1 MRHDEQREKELEQK
15 KYKIIYAD
23 PPWDFNDKKTG
34 GNFTSAATQ
43 QYRTTTTYDLCSM
56 PVRYM
61 TEDDCILIMWYV
73 NSMPDDALELAR
85 AWGFKKLL
93 SMNGLV
99 WGKITKKGKRH
110 FGMGHGTR
118 NCLESALIMYN
129 GSLGRLIKDRSIRN
143 YFEAPTPINEKGEY
157 IHSAKPVEARVI
169 IEKLCHDGNKLE
181 MFARQTTE
189 GWDVFGNQVSNSITL
204 G

>member
-1 MRHDEQREKELEQK
+1 MSA

-34 GNFTSAATQ
+34 GSFESSASQ
-43 QYRTTTTYDLCSM
+43 KYRTTSTYDLCSM

-61 TEDDCILIMWYV
+61 LEDDAILIMWYV
-73 NSMPDDALELAR
+73 NSMPGDALQLAR

-99 WGKITKKGKRH
+99 WGKLTKKDKRH

-129 GSLGRLIKDRSIRN
+129 GSLSRLIKDKSIRN
-143 YFEAPTPINEKGEY
+143 YFEARMPVDDNGKY
-157 IHSAKPVEARVI
+157 IHSAKPVEAREIV
-169 IEKLCHDGNKLE
+169 EQLCYDGNKLE
-181 MFARQTTE
+181 MFAREAPE
-189 GWDVFGNQVSNSITL
+189 GWDVFGNQAPNSIEI
-204 G
+204 GNQ